1 MIMEENVDL
10 NQNMV
15 DAQKDVEDYIS
26 TAKKNKK
33 QKTIKK

>member
-1 MIMEENVDL
+1 
-10 NQNMV
+10 MV